1 MKNNTKFFKP
11 LLLLT
16 LVVTMLFSNSITA
29 KAIGKKISYDD
40 YRAENK
46 CSLPDKKNNATV
58 SADGQSLV
66 VAKPVIELWQAEGV
80 IVQYQIDFTLGD
92 SKDETL
98 NYELEFEVYNLKND
112 KLLGRRIVYDTP
124 EHVYMGGTRDGNG
137 QYLLYKAVNPKTS
150 KTVSDQLK
158 RDKYDEV
165 ITPYYIRMRAKAT
178 DTVTG
183 LTGTSKWS
191 NNIYYVPQESS
202 CSTRFS
208 TNNKLKI
215 KTIKSKIKGV
225 KITGYNVY
233 VMVNPRGKGKSTY
246 YMYQVK
252 NKEQRKTITKLGKH
266 KINVKKNTYTAIAVP
281 RIKHKGKTRLAE
293 AYVLHS
299 STFYGNR

>member
-46 CSLPDKKNNATV
+46 CSLPDKKNNVTV

-92 SKDETL
+92 NKDETL

-165 ITPYYIRMRAKAT
+165 VTPYYIRMRAKAT

-191 NNIYYVPQESS
+191 NNIYYIEDQAEPALMK
-202 CSTRFS
+202 ST
-208 TNNKLKI
+208 KKALKVWVS
-215 KTIKSKIKGV
+215 KTKIKGCKV
-225 KITGYNVY
+225 TGYNAY
-233 VMVNPRGKGKSTY
+233 VCVNPRGKGKNTY
-246 YMYQVK
+246 YKFQMK
-252 NKEQRKTITKLGKH
+252 NKDYIKTVTKLGKH
-266 KINVKKNTYTAIAVP
+266 KVNLSKNTYTVTIVP
-281 RIKHKGKTRLAE
+281 KFKHKGKIRTSE
-293 AYVLHS
+293 AYVLNS
-299 STFYGNR
+299 DTSGRR